1 MGLQLPSKSYDKVMH
16 LFLRDLNA
24 VLSIKKARRY
34 QWGNKK
40 SVNRRTDNTMT
51 KRKKGKNIY
60 KIPHKKLKV
69 EQIEAH

>member
-1 MGLQLPSKSYDKVMH
+1 MGKY
-16 LFLRDLNA
+16 
-24 VLSIKKARRY
+24 
-34 QWGNKK
+34 K